1 MYRLTASP
9 AIAGDFQVDTG
20 SGSAP
25 VEQNVRYQHY
35 TLNTVTLA
43 APQLPIEPRPVAE
56 AVTHSIRSSR
66 AKRKKAHCRTLAEE
80 LRTTF
85 MSRVEKK
92 GVHNHRRYSKIYH
105 LLSERGA
112 KIKLIN
118 HFTPQQINNYFDNN
132 PVPEGWPE
140 TRADDK
146 NSVIAGIG
154 NNTKVKMAIKSNKHG
169 SELVAVKKIYT
180 PKRPSPDTI
189 KIFHDR
195 ALRELCLQR
204 RAKSCAPAIYGIAE
218 RIDRKKK
225 CHKIYLAMELIKAP
239 KLEDI
244 YLSLSRQQKLTVAC
258 SLAKKL
264 HSLHVRHIY
273 AGDFKDTNIL
283 VRPDNLQVT
292 VIDFG
297 CSHDLRTPVMMDFVP
312 DGISHY
318 HAPEVYL
325 ASRHY
330 CALEGWPGYYAPGD
344 YPGID
349 KNKLLLPEK
358 ADIYSLGILVAKLFS
373 QRPTGKWHIL
383 YQTRHL
389 TTPERFD
396 QMTIRKAIVEE
407 LDLDLRPLVTKMMRA
422 DPAQRPGLPHVIR
435 ELEVLAAAPAFMQ
448 NSMVAE
454 QKISFGSH

>member
-9 AIAGDFQVDTG
+9 AIAGDFQADTG
-20 SGSAP
+20 SGSDP
-25 VEQNVRYQHY
+25 VGQNARYQHH
-35 TLNTVTLA
+35 TLNTVTSA
-43 APQLPIEPRPVAE
+43 VPQLPIEPHPVDAP
-56 AVTHSIRSSR
+56 ATHSTR
-66 AKRKKAHCRTLAEE
+66 ANRGKRKKARYRTLAEE

-118 HFTPQQINNYFDNN
+118 HFTPQQINNYFDNI
-132 PVPEGWPE
+132 PIPEGWRE
-140 TRADDK
+140 ARAGDK

-180 PKRPSPDTI
+180 PKRPSSNTI

-218 RIDRKKK
+218 RLDRKKK
-225 CHKIYLAMELIKAP
+225 CHKIYLAMELVKAP
-239 KLEDI
+239 RLEDI

-264 HSLHVRHIY
+264 HSLHGRHIY
-273 AGDFKDTNIL
+273 AGDFKDSNVL

-297 CSHDLRTPVMMDFVP
+297 CSHDLRTPVMMDFIP

-318 HAPEVYL
+318 HAPEVYQ

-344 YPGID
+344 YPGIN
-349 KNKLLLPEK
+349 KNQLLLPEK

-373 QRPTGKWHIL
+373 QRPSGRWCML
-383 YQTRHL
+383 YQTEHL
-389 TTPERFD
+389 TTPKRFD
-396 QMTIRKAIVEE
+396 LMTMRKLVIEQ
-407 LDLDLRPLVTKMMRA
+407 LDSELRPLVTKMVRA
-422 DPAQRPGLPHVIR
+422 DPSQRPGLLQVVR
-435 ELEVLAAAPAFMQ
+435 ELEALAL
-448 NSMVAE
+448 AE
-454 QKISFGSH
+454 SP